1 MADRLLSVD
10 SETKLP
16 PTAVLSALAEAINDE
31 SPVTSVAGKTG
42 DVTLSVDD
50 LSDVTVTAP
59 ANGQVL
65 RYNGT
70 VWTNQAGGGGGGDV
84 ASVNGATGVVVLDAD
99 DIDDTSTTKKFVS
112 AAEKAK
118 LAGVA
123 TGATANASDASLL
136 NRGNHTGSQPA
147 SSISD
152 FTAAADARV
161 TAGIT
166 AAVGASVQARD
177 ADLDAIAALSP
188 SNDDVLQRKA
198 GAWVSR
204 TPAQVKTDLALAKG
218 DVGLAAVDNTADAA
232 KPVSAATQAAL
243 NAKANSNVAV
253 TAGTG
258 LTGGG
263 DLTTSR
269 TLAVA
274 FGTAAGTA
282 AEGNDSRITGA
293 AADSAV
299 VHNTGA
305 ETVAGVKTF
314 SAPPVVPDG
323 SFSIAKTTGLQAAI
337 DAAAATATS
346 ELPTHAAAA
355 DPHAS
360 ASYAIMIGGGR
371 RIYVQSTA
379 PTSPADGDIW
389 VDTSA

>member
-16 PTAVLSALAEAINDE
+16 PPAVLSALSDAINAE
-31 SPVTSVAGKTG
+31 SPVESVAGKTG

-112 AAEKAK
+112 AAEKTK

-136 NRGNHTGSQPA
+136 NRNNHTGSQTA
-147 SSISD
+147 STISD
-152 FTAAADARV
+152 FAAAADARV
-161 TAGIT
+161 AAGIT
-166 AAVGASVQARD
+166 AAVGVSVQARD

-188 SNDDVLQRKA
+188 SNDDVLQRKG

-204 TPAQVKTDLALAKG
+204 TVAQVKADLALAKG
-218 DVGLAAVDNTADAA
+218 DVGLGSVDNTSDAG
-232 KPVSAATQAAL
+232 KPVSTATQAAL
-243 NAKANSNVAV
+243 NGKANNNVAV
-253 TAGTG
+253 AAGTG

-293 AADSAV
+293 AANSAV

-314 SAPPVVPDG
+314 SASPVVPDG
-323 SFSIAKTTGLQAAI
+323 SFTIAKTTGLQAAI

-346 ELPTHAAAA
+346 ELPTHAAAS

-360 ASYAIMIGGGR
+360 ASYAIMVGGGR

-389 VDTSA
+389 IDTSA